1 MSFPSG
7 TPIVTLTGTLPIPAG
22 GAPAPGQFVATPSA
36 YLVDTSRQAIYPNGS
51 VTTAFTGGAFSVD
64 IVPNDASGI
73 GPAGWRWF
81 FSIEPTGA
89 PKIQFY
95 AYVTGTGTV
104 DISSLIPVPAPDGGD
119 AGSGAVSSVNGKT
132 GVVVLT
138 YADVGAEQSGAVA
151 AHAVATDPHGD
162 RAYTDAA
169 AALHLTKSAN
179 LADLADAAAAR
190 AALGLG
196 GAAVLPVGTTAG
208 TVAAGDDSRFS
219 SGGGGS
225 SITTASVRIT
235 DDDLSGLP
243 SSTPWV
249 IVQTSAGTQLK
260 ASIAAAA
267 GDRIKVYGRFMYAG
281 AHFLDWVLLDSAGSI
296 AEYAASET
304 SSPLAEGNPAMYPST
319 AFSKATSGEMFT
331 VGAGHIDGSGNITVA
346 LAHSGTS
353 AGTVYAHTL
362 YPWRL
367 RLENIGPEP

>member
-1 MSFPSG
+1 MTFPTG
-7 TPIVTLTGTLPIPAG
+7 TPTITLTGTLPSALAG
-22 GAPAPGQFVATPSA
+22 TGYNGRVVLTPST
-36 YLVDTSRQAIYPNGS
+36 YLVDTSRSAIYP
-51 VTTAFTGGAFSVD
+51 GGGTVD
-64 IVPNDASGI
+64 ITDGTFTATILPNDAAGI
-73 GPAGWRWF
+73 GPAGWRWRI
-81 FSIEPTGA
+81 SIEPLGA
-89 PKIQFY
+89 PVQRFW
-95 AYVTGTGTV
+95 AYITGTGTV
-104 DISSLIPVPAPDGGD
+104 DISTLIPVPAPDGGD
-119 AGSGAVSSVNGKT
+119 AGSGAVSSVNGQA

-138 YADVGAEQSGAVA
+138 YADVGAEQSGAVTT
-151 AHAVATDPHGD
+151 HTEATDPHGD
-162 RAYTDAA
+162 RAYADNAFLAQSNNLTDLTDA
-169 AALHLTKSAN
+169 S
-179 LADLADAAAAR
+179 AAR
-190 AALGLG
+190 TALGLG
-196 GAAVLPVGTTAG
+196 DAALLPVGTTAG
-208 TVAAGDDSRFS
+208 TVAAGDDSRFDDI
-219 SGGGGS
+219 GGGS

-235 DDDLSGLP
+235 DDNLSGLP
-243 SSTPWV
+243 STTPWA

-331 VGAGHIDGSGNITVA
+331 VGAGHIDGSGNTTIA

-367 RLENIGPEP
+367 RLENIGPEPA